1 MKERIDYI
9 DVAKG
14 LGMFLV
20 IWGHI
25 KHGGI
30 THSFVYSF
38 HMPLFFFIS
47 GMLFVPSK
55 YSSFALFLKKKSQT
69 LLLPYILYS
78 IFTWLI
84 WVGYNTTST
93 DSGVNYFFPLLQTF
107 LAQGS
112 TGYLLHNAPLWFITC
127 LFVVEAIYYLITRR
141 INWGGHLLLLTLGLA
156 ILSMYLVNRYSWYA
170 KLPWNFEVALVALFF
185 YACGNVLASHYS
197 IKKIYEIVSTRVVI
211 FSVICIVLLFL
222 LVVFATVNDCADMG
236 ADYFTKNHYIFLL
249 TGVLGSIFVVFLSAI
264 IFTRLNKSVF
274 SPVVSFCKWVGLN
287 SMDILSIHV
296 PIKGIIIVLLAHAL
310 RISISDSYF
319 YGWSESIFAFV
330 LTVIAVSIAVLIIM
344 RIKKLYYHY
353 VKRI

>member
-30 THSFVYSF
+30 SPSFVYSF

-55 YSSFALFLKKKSQT
+55 YSSFILFLKKKSQS
-69 LLLPYILYS
+69 LLLPYIVYS
-78 IFTWLI
+78 ILTWLI
-84 WVGYNTTST
+84 WLGYNATSSG
-93 DSGVNYFFPLLQTF
+93 SGVNYFFPLLQTF

-127 LFVVEAIYYLITRR
+127 LFIVEAIFYLITRR
-141 INWGGHLLLLTLGLA
+141 INGGYLLLLTLGLA
-156 ILSMYLVNRYSWYA
+156 IISTYLVNRYSWYA

-185 YACGNVLASHYS
+185 YACGNVLAIHYS
-197 IKKIYEIVSTRVVI
+197 IKKIYEIVSTRVVL
-211 FSVICIVLLFL
+211 FSAICVALLFL
-222 LVVFATVNDCADMG
+222 LVVFAKVNDCADMG
-236 ADYFTKNHYIFLL
+236 ADYFTKNHYFFLL
-249 TGVLGSIFVVFLSAI
+249 TGVMGSIFVVLLSAI
-264 IFTRLNKSVF
+264 IFVKLNKSVF
-274 SPVVSFCKWVGLN
+274 SPVVSFCKWFGLN

-296 PIKGIIIVLLAHAL
+296 PIKGIIIVLLAHVL
-310 RISISDSYF
+310 GISISDSYF
-319 YGWSESIFAFV
+319 YGLGESILAFI
-330 LTVIAVSIAVLIIM
+330 LTVITISIAVLIIM
-344 RIKKLYYHY
+344 KIKKLYYRY
-353 VKRI
+353 VKRV